1 MYTRRQAGLLLILV
15 VAAGLGV
22 AIGHWRRGHPDLAD
36 TLERF
41 DHVPPTPEI
50 AALAEGG
57 RAGDGG
63 APPRSANQRAP
74 SASTPA
80 PSPRAP
86 HRSSPASPASGASSA
101 ERRPSGPKT
110 APAEPLD
117 LNQATADELT
127 RLPGIGPV
135 LAARIVA
142 ARETGGPFASVDDLR
157 RVGGVGAAKLERV
170 RALVTVSP

>member
-41 DHVPPTPEI
+41 DHVPPTPET

-86 HRSSPASPASGASSA
+86 HRSSPASPASSA
-101 ERRPSGPKT
+101 ERRSSGPKST
-110 APAEPLD
+110 PAEPLD
-117 LNQATADELT
+117 LNHATAGELT

-170 RALVTVSP
+170 RALLTVSP